1 MQMLQREAAP
11 LRTQLVARLRQDII
25 TGRFGAGDRLI
36 EKNLEAEYGVSR
48 TVVREAL
55 RQLESERLVEIV
67 PNVGPQVRALT
78 YDDVVHL
85 YQVRDAL
92 ESAACGLAAQRG
104 SVPHIKG
111 LRHVLERL
119 SKRASVMD
127 VSELI
132 EEKNAFYRALIEA
145 SGNPIIGEMLD
156 NVQARISQLRAL
168 TLSSEDRTPRMIAEL
183 RDVVEAI
190 AARDSVAATE
200 AAHVHVAAAAKIAL
214 DHVRDGWSEGGGSLR
229 RAAVD

>member
-11 LRTQLVARLRQDII
+11 LRTQLVARLRQDIVA
-25 TGRFGAGDRLI
+25 GRFGAGDRLI

-67 PNVGPQVRALT
+67 PNIGPQVRALT

-85 YQVRDAL
+85 YQVRDTL

-111 LRHVLERL
+111 LRLAFERL
-119 SKRASVMD
+119 TKRASVMD

-132 EEKNAFYRALIEA
+132 EEKNAFYRALIDA

-156 NVQARISQLRAL
+156 NVQARISQLRAI
-168 TLSSEDRTPRMIAEL
+168 TLSSADRTPRMLAEL
-183 RDVVEAI
+183 REVVEAI
-190 AARDSVAATE
+190 EAGDSVAATE
-200 AAHVHVAAAAKIAL
+200 ATHIHVAAAAEIAL
-214 DHVRDGWSEGGGSLR
+214 AHIRDPSSEDGGSLR